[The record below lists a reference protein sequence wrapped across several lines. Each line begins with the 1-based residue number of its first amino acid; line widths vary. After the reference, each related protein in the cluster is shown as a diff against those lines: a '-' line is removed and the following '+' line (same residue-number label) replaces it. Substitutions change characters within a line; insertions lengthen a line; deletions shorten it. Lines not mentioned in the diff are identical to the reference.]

1 MLIFVEKKRWRV
13 PVSNTVLTIFSLAGT
28 SDHRKVMAVAAAAA
42 MVDQVTTR
50 ASGDATIASTD
61 VLIRT
66 ALGDPD
72 ATRVA

>member
-28 SDHRKVMAVAAAAA
+28 SDHRKVMVAVAAAA
-42 MVDQVTTR
+42 MGDQVTTR

>member
-28 SDHRKVMAVAAAAA
+28 SDHRKVMAAAAADTA
-42 MVDQVTTR
+42 AQVTTL

-66 ALGDPD
+66 ALGDPG
-72 ATRVA
+72 AARVA

>member
-28 SDHRKVMAVAAAAA
+28 SDHRKVMVAAAAA
-42 MVDQVTTR
+42 MGDQVTTR

-72 ATRVA
+72 AARVA